1 KFTELMSF
9 CKRLDN
15 HPLLASNR
23 DFGVSRPLGRLCA
36 HTGATHRTHPDLA
49 LKRGQVTHMSVSAF
63 EALKVLIVEDNQ
75 HMRVLLRSL
84 LNSIGIREI
93 HEAGNGV
100 AALDVLKEM
109 KCDLVLSDLAM
120 KPMDGLEFTR
130 EIRLSKRSINPF
142 MPIIMITGHTEKH
155 RVEAARDAG
164 VTEFL
169 AKPITPHSLYSRLAE
184 IVERPRAFVRCEAYF
199 GPDRR
204 RKALEHYAGP
214 WRRHDD
220 FQDLAI
226 Q

>member
-1 KFTELMSF
+1 MS
-9 CKRLDN
+9 
-15 HPLLASNR
+15 
-23 DFGVSRPLGRLCA
+23 G
-36 HTGATHRTHPDLA
+36 
-49 LKRGQVTHMSVSAF
+49 SAF

-84 LNSIGIREI
+84 LNSVGIRDV
-93 HEAGNGV
+93 HEAGSGG
-100 AALDVLKEM
+100 AALEILREK
-109 KCDLVLSDLAM
+109 KCDLVLSDLVM
-120 KPMDGLEFTR
+120 NPVDGLEFTR
-130 EIRLSKRSINPF
+130 EIRSEKSINPF
-142 MPIIMITGHTEKH
+142 LPIIMITGYTEKH

-169 AKPITPHSLYSRLAE
+169 AKPITPHSLYARIVE
-184 IVERPRAFVRCEAYF
+184 IVERPRAFVRCDSFF

-204 RKALEHYAGP
+204 RKAVENYAGP